1 VICTN
6 CLNRYYSGMPEERQH
21 DPNVP
26 DPKKPWC
33 PECEAHTKYECVGCD
48 DNIADYCLNCGTMV
62 WRPTTHIFLIFGSCV
77 FMLSL
82 LVLSIWMFLIDPFN
96 GAISVGAFLF
106 FCLVFYIIYIPR
118 RRRKKAWLAWARE
131 CGYTGD

>member
-1 VICTN
+1 MICTN
-6 CLNRYYSGMPEERQH
+6 CLNRYYSGVPEDPRH

-33 PECEAHTKYECVGCD
+33 PECEEHTEYESLPCG

-62 WRPTTHIFLIFGSCV
+62 FRPTTYIFALCLGMLVF
-77 FMLSL
+77 FMLTIGGFLNGGFNVGVLFVVASL
-82 LVLSIWMFLIDPFN
+82 LLFLMY
-96 GAISVGAFLF
+96 
-106 FCLVFYIIYIPR
+106 YIIYIPR

-131 CGYTGD
+131 RGYTED